1 MVEEYR
7 TYEKTYLIIGASSD
21 VGLAYI
27 DSLARRF
34 REGDGVSVCI
44 LAHYHYHK
52 EPLLELARKYPAIEL
67 KPIQADLSDEKQT
80 VKLIEEVLS
89 RVTYPNYILHFP
101 AMPFHHMRIK
111 ELDTDDLR
119 LEMNVQVYSLLALF
133 RTFLPLMNKEAGN
146 KVLVMLTSYVTEE
159 LPPKFMTDYIVTKYA
174 LMGAMKSAAAEY
186 GGKNVKINGI
196 APIMMDTKFLAN
208 LDPKIKEITAMRS
221 AIGRVPGPEELIPYI
236 DEMLDDAYTENGFVR
251 LIDESCFGE
260 KERND

>member
-52 EPLLELARKYPAIEL
+52 EPLLELARKYPTIEL

-89 RVTYPNYILHFP
+89 QVTYPNYILHFP